1 MWARDGELAGDLGV
15 TGERRR
21 GEGEELTCGARVS
34 DSGRKG
40 KERALGWTRGERR
53 AGEAGRA
60 RGELGCGVGCWRGR
74 KRVLARPRW
83 WAGGL
88 LAQEERRGAPWAEE
102 VGRER
107 ERRQADWVS
116 CWVGF
121 SPLGWFG
128 SSSFSI
134 SYFKHHSN

>member
-1 MWARDGELAGDLGV
+1 MLGRG
-15 TGERRR
+15 GERAAREKGRR
-21 GEGEELTCGARVS
+21 E
-34 DSGRKG
+34 
-40 KERALGWTRGERR
+40 
-53 AGEAGRA
+53 
-60 RGELGCGVGCWRGR
+60 
-74 KRVLARPRW
+74 